1 MPKAIT
7 LEEFEIRKNKRF
19 SQFTTIKFINMTSPY
34 TFFCP
39 IHKEQTISSA
49 RDFLKSKLG
58 CSECFREDKT
68 KELQQYIPTRVKYN
82 NSQLEE
88 KLLKIHGDKY
98 IFNFPNYNV
107 GNKGRIGVYC
117 KKHDLTWS
125 ATISNLLSGEG
136 CRLCANETHNKAI
149 TKSKD
154 DFLNDCKNK
163 FGDMYDYDLSYYK
176 NGDSHIKIICKKCGF
191 ERNVIAKSFLSGAGI
206 CSVCDESE
214 GEFLVR
220 KFLVENRVNFFQ
232 HYTNFKDCRY
242 KNNLEFDFYLSDLN
256 IVIEFQGKQHY
267 IDNGWK
273 NGEEFKNQQIRD
285 QIKREYCKV
294 NNIKEIELPYWEK
307 DNIENLLT
315 KLIKE

>member
-68 KELQQYIPTRVKYN
+68 KELQQYVPTRVKYN

-136 CRLCANETHNKAI
+136 CRLCAKEAHNEAI
-149 TKSKD
+149 TKTKE
-154 DFLNDCKNK
+154 DFLND
-163 FGDMYDYDLSYYK
+163 YE
-176 NGDSHIKIICKKCGF
+176 NGDSRIKVICKECGF
-191 ERNVIAKSFLSGAGI
+191 ERNIIAKSFLGSAGI
-206 CSVCDESE
+206 CPVCDESE

-220 KFLVENRVNFFQ
+220 KFLIENKINFFQ
-232 HYTNFKDCRY
+232 HYTNFEDCKY
-242 KNNLEFDFYLSDLN
+242 KNNLEFDFYLPELN
-256 IVIEFQGKQHY
+256 ITIEFQGEQHY

-273 NGEEFKNQQIRD
+273 SGEEFKTQQIRD

-294 NNIKEIELPYWEK
+294 NDIKEVEIPFWEK
-307 DNIENLLT
+307 DNIESLLT